1 MVCEAHYCV
10 VKQNT
15 WAVQTKRGREDYAR
29 RSELCEA
36 ERSVR
41 GRAECAR
48 QSRCPEVE
56 WMRRCM
62 AKPRNLC
69 EAEWRKLLLPLHT
82 WTGCNYAKPHA

>member
-10 VKQNT
+10 AKQNA
-15 WAVQTKRGREDYAR
+15 WAVRQR
-29 RSELCEA
+29 RLCEA
-36 ERSVR
+36 ERTVQ
-41 GRAECAR
+41 GGVECAR
-48 QSRCPEVE
+48 RSGVCEAE